1 MTRVRSSP
9 VMFNLHDPLGT
20 LVIRLTDMGPAFDAI
35 SKKSGRDFD
44 PATDEKITDGAR
56 GLYEKATG

>member
-1 MTRVRSSP
+1 MKEK
-9 VMFNLHDPLGT
+9 
-20 LVIRLTDMGPAFDAI
+20 LTSHPAFDAI
-35 SKKSGRDFD
+35 SKKAGHDFN